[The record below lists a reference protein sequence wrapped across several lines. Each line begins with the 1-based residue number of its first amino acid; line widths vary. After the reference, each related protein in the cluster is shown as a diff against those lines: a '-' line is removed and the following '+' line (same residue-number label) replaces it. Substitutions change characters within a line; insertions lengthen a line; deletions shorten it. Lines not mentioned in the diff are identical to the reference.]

1 MQILMQKSISTPD
14 ILNKNTPLN
23 TFFFSSNDAMGVSEL
38 YIAAKLFI
46 YVYLQTIWPR
56 NTFYFEII
64 EDNKLNNRL

>member
-56 NTFYFEII
+56 NKFYFEII